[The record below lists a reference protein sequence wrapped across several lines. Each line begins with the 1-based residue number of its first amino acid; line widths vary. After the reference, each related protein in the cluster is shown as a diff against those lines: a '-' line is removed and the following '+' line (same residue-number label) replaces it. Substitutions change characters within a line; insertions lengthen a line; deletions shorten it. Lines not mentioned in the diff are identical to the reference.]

1 MATKNKTLSFVASKT
16 HNEKGFFEALLKNY
30 RQALKDNNITLS
42 KADMTKLGK
51 LVRDAGPR
59 GKRFSKSA
67 DAKAIR
73 RVLIK
78 ARCASGEN
86 WPSPEWA
93 YVWYLIKFKG
103 GRPVEFQ
110 FEKKFR

>member
-16 HNEKGFFEALLKNY
+16 RNEKGFFEALLKNY

-42 KADMTKLGK
+42 KADMKKLGS

-73 RVLIK
+73 RVLLK

-93 YVWYLIKFKG
+93 YEWFKLTFKG
-103 GRPVEFQ
+103 GKPVKVE